1 MPADSASQDFM
12 KEEEDRGESEDR
24 ETTMGVGVGVGTAT
38 VVGDLIMDAG
48 AAEED
53 ADWGQSQLSQISQ
66 VSLASQMSTGAM
78 LSSLGDF
85 EPGACPTS
93 K

>member
-1 MPADSASQDFM
+1 M
-12 KEEEDRGESEDR
+12 KEEEDRGEDNDD
-24 ETTMGVGVGVGTAT
+24 TTVGVGVGTAT
-38 VVGDLIMDAG
+38 VVEDLIVDAG

-53 ADWGQSQLSQISQ
+53 TDWGQSQLSQISQ

-78 LSSLGDF
+78 LTTLGDF
-85 EPGACPTS
+85 EPGACSAS

>member
-12 KEEEDRGESEDR
+12 KEEEDRGEGNG
-24 ETTMGVGVGVGTAT
+24 ETTLGVGVGVGTAT